1 MIEIRDVAAAGPW
14 PTCRAQLAEGEV
26 LGILGPSG
34 GGRTALLEAIA
45 GARRHRGQVLVD
57 GRLRRP
63 VDIGVAPEE
72 PEQILFGQTA
82 GEAVRGEAGRAMLQ
96 ALGGQDLSDRD
107 WHTLS
112 AGERR
117 RVALATVLGLS
128 RRLLLFDRP
137 TAGLDPDGS
146 ARFWRALRARGTA
159 AVVVVND
166 RGEAARCDQWLYLPA
181 GGQARTAQGI
191 VPYADGQRALW
202 PPDERALV
210 GWVLGGRSPRSD
222 GELIEEV
229 RRWRTAMGQP
239 R

>member
-1 MIEIRDVAAAGPW
+1 MIDIRDVAPLGPW
-14 PTCRAQLAEGEV
+14 PACRAQLAAGEV

-45 GARRHRGQVLVD
+45 GARRHRGRVLVE
-57 GRLRRP
+57 GHPRRP
-63 VDIGVAPEE
+63 SDVALAPEE

-82 GEAVRGEAGRAMLQ
+82 GEAVQGETGRAMLR
-96 ALGGQDLSDRD
+96 ALGGGDLMGRD

-117 RVALATVLGLS
+117 RVALASVLGLP
-128 RRLLLFDRP
+128 RGLLLFDRP
-137 TAGLDPDGS
+137 TAGLDPDG
-146 ARFWRALRARGTA
+146 AGRFWQALRSRGVS

-181 GGQARTAQGI
+181 AGQARQAQEI
-191 VPYADGQRALW
+191 VPYADGHRALW

-222 GELIEEV
+222 RDLIEEV
-229 RRWRTAMGQP
+229 LGWRARTDPP